1 MKLKRNLNKKDL
13 KPIERN
19 TPAFQKI
26 KKIGWLIR
34 VPILKQL
41 YRKKHHPRGFDV
53 EAGQVVPVNLK
64 VGDYDSE
71 IIPLKLID
79 YFIEKAGT
87 IVIVQ
92 CPCRVT
98 NDCQNHSKDLG
109 CIWMGRGAANLDL
122 ENLPGGSKGRY
133 ATKEEA
139 KQHARN
145 AIKDGLVPALG
156 KLRGDA
162 EAYNVLEYE
171 DEFMNFCF
179 CCSCCCV
186 TAGMKYA
193 NSDFKRYIKR
203 MEGVTVTT
211 DPEKCIGVENCG
223 QCFKVCIYDG
233 LKVVNGKSTHTDN
246 CIACGNC
253 EAACPNGAISINFDE
268 NKDIDEVLNEII
280 KRYEKIVDISG

>member
-1 MKLKRNLNKKDL
+1 MDTKLTKKDL

-19 TPAFQKI
+19 TPKF
-26 KKIGWLIR
+26 KKVKRFGWLIKL
-34 VPILKQL
+34 PILKQL

-53 EAGQVVPVNLK
+53 EAGQIIPVNLQ
-64 VGDYDSE
+64 VGDYQTE
-71 IIPLKLID
+71 AIPLKLMD
-79 YFIEKAGT
+79 HFIEKAGT

-98 NDCQNHSKDLG
+98 NECKNHNIDLG
-109 CIWMGRGAANLDL
+109 CIWMGKGAANLDL
-122 ENLPGGSKGRY
+122 NTLPGGSKGRF

-139 KQHARN
+139 KAHAR
-145 AIKDGLVPALG
+145 AALKDGLVPALG

-179 CCSCCCV
+179 CCPCCCV

-193 NSDFKRYIKR
+193 NSDFKHYIKR
-203 MEGVTVTT
+203 MEGVSVTT
-211 DPEKCIGVENCG
+211 DLEKCVGCG
-223 QCFKVCIYDG
+223 TCFKVCIYDG
-233 LKVVNGKSTHTDN
+233 LKMEKDKAVHTDK

-253 EAACPNGAISINFDE
+253 EAVCPNGAISINFDQ
-268 NKDIDEVLNEII
+268 NMDIDEVMDKII
-280 KRYEKIVDISG
+280 QRYENIVDISG